1 MAVLSAQQITEVN
14 TLIAE
19 IQKSIKPKCEIG
31 AHDKVILNGLLK
43 ANKVKGKPQFYKCK
57 RELSDAIVS
66 YFVKEKGV
74 IKNRF
79 HMNHQPYIFIIK

>member
-1 MAVLSAQQITEVN
+1 MAILSPQQITEVN
-14 TLIAE
+14 ALISE

-43 ANKVKGKPQFYKCK
+43 ANKVSSTPQFFKCK